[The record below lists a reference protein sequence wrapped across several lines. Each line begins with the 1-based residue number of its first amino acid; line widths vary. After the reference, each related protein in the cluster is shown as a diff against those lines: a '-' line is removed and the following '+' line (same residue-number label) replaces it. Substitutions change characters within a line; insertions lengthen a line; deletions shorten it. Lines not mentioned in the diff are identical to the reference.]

1 MTLYIYLS
9 FLLRFRDRFP
19 ALLFDNIQ
27 AWAGPGCARFDRL
40 EQAAGKLVIC
50 YRREIEF
57 VAFLLNFMFAFK
69 RSPEDQPFS
78 NIFFKTGNGSSTK
91 TTNKV

>member
-1 MTLYIYLS
+1 MEHDAIYLS
-9 FLLRFRDRFP
+9 ILVRCRDRFP

-40 EQAAGKLVIC
+40 QQAAEAAGKLVIC
-50 YRREIEF
+50 CRREIEF

-69 RSPEDQPFS
+69 RSPEDQPCC
-78 NIFFKTGNGSSTK
+78 NIFF
-91 TTNKV
+91 